1 MEEPDLLQ
9 LTQEALDLAA
19 TACHFDKEEN
29 YVGAYDYYDKCILNL
44 DEVMGK
50 LPPTST
56 QWRKLM
62 EIRTQ
67 YDDRMDQLKEIEN
80 SRGSLASFS
89 LGFNKNT
96 TRDSESGKSSFMG
109 TKKKKVQEE
118 FIFHEIDIAQDFTF
132 EEPPKNVAEVPFW
145 QLRNVKKSIE
155 QGAFFTKSL
164 FISKNIWCQSDV
176 KFSGVNAKTAAFEII
191 LNLVAN
197 DIESLYFSSDDDS
210 ITLAEH
216 TFLIVEEELLSL
228 RNQLSK
234 SFPYI
239 KEVVPEADKDDSS
252 HLPGQ
257 KDNNSQHNS
266 PAPPPAAG
274 GGNTMRSAS
283 PAPASATSTVPSDG
297 SSHSSSTS
305 APLPASSA
313 SSKVHHPPT
322 DRFPSSPHSFLLE
335 QVADAHG
342 QRLRQVHEE
351 VRGHRPAPPGRG
363 PAVAAVLGGPAGLHR
378 QDLQALRQDPAAGH
392 VDQVHRQPAPG
403 SAGLEQ
409 QPDPPAPRRA
419 GPGEAAD

>member
-132 EEPPKNVAEVPFW
+132 EEPRDTQIGRDTSE
-145 QLRNVKKSIE
+145 L
-155 QGAFFTKSL
+155 
-164 FISKNIWCQSDV
+164 QS
-176 KFSGVNAKTAAFEII
+176 
-191 LNLVAN
+191 
-197 DIESLYFSSDDDS
+197 
-210 ITLAEH
+210 
-216 TFLIVEEELLSL
+216 
-228 RNQLSK
+228 
-234 SFPYI
+234 
-239 KEVVPEADKDDSS
+239 
-252 HLPGQ
+252 
-257 KDNNSQHNS
+257 
-266 PAPPPAAG
+266 
-274 GGNTMRSAS
+274 
-283 PAPASATSTVPSDG
+283 
-297 SSHSSSTS
+297 
-305 APLPASSA
+305 
-313 SSKVHHPPT
+313 
-322 DRFPSSPHSFLLE
+322 
-335 QVADAHG
+335 
-342 QRLRQVHEE
+342 QR
-351 VRGHRPAPPGRG
+351 
-363 PAVAAVLGGPAGLHR
+363 
-378 QDLQALRQDPAAGH
+378 
-392 VDQVHRQPAPG
+392 
-403 SAGLEQ
+403 
-409 QPDPPAPRRA
+409 
-419 GPGEAAD
+419 